1 MHWVSIKS
9 NKEAT
14 GIILCG
20 GKSVRMGKNK
30 AFLEVG
36 GIPIIQRIFSVFE
49 ELFKEILIITNQ
61 RELFTDLNA
70 KIYNDLIPDRGALG
84 GLYTGLFY
92 SSFRYSFCVACD
104 MPFLKGSLI
113 NFLLNKVE
121 DYDAVVPRT
130 EDGLQ
135 PLHALYS
142 KDCLSPI
149 KELIDHGG
157 LKIIDFYEK
166 ARVRVIDEVEFRS
179 LDPDRDSFLNVNTP
193 EELFLLEKRRSFS

>member
-1 MHWVSIKS
+1 MHVVPIKS
-9 NKEAT
+9 SKEAT

-20 GKSVRMGKNK
+20 GKSARMGKNK
-30 AFLEVG
+30 AFLQVG
-36 GIPIIQRIFSVFE
+36 GIPIIQRIFSLFD
-49 ELFKEILIITNQ
+49 ELFEEILIITNQ
-61 RELFTDLNA
+61 RELFTDLHA

-92 SSFRYSFCVACD
+92 SAFRYSFCVACD
-104 MPFLKGSLI
+104 MPFLQPSLI
-113 NFLLNKVE
+113 KFLFSKTE

-130 EDGLQ
+130 QDGLQ
-135 PLHALYS
+135 PLHAVYS
-142 KDCLSPI
+142 KDCLSPV

-166 ARVRVIDEVEFRS
+166 ARVRVIDEVEFRF

-193 EELFLLEKRRSFS
+193 EELLLLEKRPSFS